1 LCDAPEIIVQ
11 RMQMGRTEQIPL
23 AYAEKIA
30 TIRGVIG
37 VEPRL
42 WGYYFDDEKKAT
54 YTLMA
59 SADAKPGEATIGG
72 AIARLK
78 GAYPGDTVTFRR
90 QDGGLEGLQVR
101 AILSDESQLL
111 SADLVTLTAADYRSL
126 SGLPDGYA
134 TDLAVRVR
142 NPKELSVIAA
152 KIRTLLPDSR
162 PITRKE
168 ILRTYEALFDWRSG
182 IVLLVLVSSL
192 LAFIIFAWDKA
203 SGLSAEERKEI
214 GILKSIGW
222 ETGDIIVL
230 KFWEGLTVS
239 LTAFLGGCLLAY
251 AHVFLLDAT
260 ILRGVL
266 KGWST
271 VYPDFHLVPHINIS
285 QLTILF
291 CLTVLPYTFITI
303 IPAWRA
309 ATIDPDAVMR

>member
-1 LCDAPEIIVQ
+1 
-11 RMQMGRTEQIPL
+11 M
-23 AYAEKIA
+23 
-30 TIRGVIG
+30 
-37 VEPRL
+37 
-42 WGYYFDDEKKAT
+42 
-54 YTLMA
+54 
-59 SADAKPGEATIGG
+59 
-72 AIARLK
+72 
-78 GAYPGDTVTFRR
+78 
-90 QDGGLEGLQVR
+90 
-101 AILSDESQLL
+101 
-111 SADLVTLTAADYRSL
+111 TAADYRSL

-142 NPKELSVIAA
+142 NPKELTVIAA

-239 LTAFLGGCLLAY
+239 LTAFLAGCLLAY